1 MVASIGAIAS
11 PSQGAGYFER
21 DGYYT
26 KDDPAHKEASAWAGM
41 GAEALGLSGLVD
53 SDTFRTIL
61 EGRVP
66 DGPHLGRRG
75 KDGEIHHRPG
85 RDVTMSAPKS
95 VSLMAMIGGDE
106 RVVAAHDRAVK
117 TTLGW
122 IEKNAILTR
131 MQDPG
136 TGPGQARTGAMVHA
150 GDQKT
155 VVATFRHD
163 TSRNL
168 DPQLHTHCVIA
179 NMVQGGEGKWRTM
192 VNDGLYRQQKAI
204 SAIYRA
210 ELAEGLGRLGYEIE
224 RTHADGRFE
233 IAGVSRETIEA
244 FSTRRAEIEA
254 AMKARGFD
262 DPADNRRVADRAAL
276 MTRAA
281 KRDMDKG
288 ELRQVW
294 EKQAAGLRFSPET
307 VLDAAR
313 EREPETSAWGPA
325 SRESILAGHEY
336 FVTDAVNWAVEHLS
350 ERQAVFSHADL
361 LASALSCE
369 PGSATANEA
378 ECAVEVLER
387 DGRLHGAIG
396 PEHGRHWATE
406 AAVAREWETVGLM
419 RAGKGAGERLMR
431 RWVATTKL
439 HRGRLNEGQ
448 KEAVKTVLSSKD
460 RVVGVQGYAGTGK
473 TAMLDRFRSLAEST
487 GYRTKG
493 LAPSASAARTLGQ
506 QSGIRSETLQRFLAR
521 HAGIAEG
528 RGTPRSLRELRAAH
542 AKTVLVMD
550 ESSLAS
556 SEQMRG
562 LLRIA
567 TALRLPRV
575 VLVGDEKQLDGV
587 QAGKPFAQLQRAG
600 MHTAAMEEILRQ
612 RDAGLK
618 EAVRASLAG
627 EVRTAFEKLGDRV
640 ARAEPE
646 TLGQEAAERWLA
658 LSPGQRETAGVIAPT
673 RALRDTINEAIR
685 EKLIAEG
692 AVRGPAR
699 ETEKLVAKGLTN
711 AEMTRTANYE
721 AGDTVIFNR
730 RYKTLGVEKGDARE
744 VARVDNET
752 RTVHLRDAR
761 GSVVEWKPV
770 RLAAAK
776 GGLEVYRSETME
788 LRGGDRVRFTR
799 NDPSSGLTNGEVA
812 TVDSIEKDGV
822 RFRLEDG
829 SLARLGQGD
838 PQLRHLDRAWA
849 STIHAFQGRT
859 VDRIVAAMPAGNPNL
874 VNQKSLYVAI
884 SRARDRADLIT
895 DDPKR
900 LADHL
905 QQATGERIAALDG
918 VAKHAEREAAK
929 QAELP
934 FESHGGHARDAEDAK
949 DRGREDAR
957 TGDREHD
964 REPRTGRETGRGRD
978 EKSPERARERDKS
991 APDSGQ
997 RDRER
1002 GGERGDFGQTTR
1014 DSEREKTP
1022 EPKQKSRDLDL
1033 GL

>member
-11 PSQGAGYFER
+11 PAQGAGYFER
-21 DGYYT
+21 DGYYA
-26 KDDPAHKEASAWAGM
+26 KDDPAHREASAWAGK
-41 GAEALGLSGLVD
+41 GAEALGLSGPVD
-53 SDTFRTIL
+53 SGEFQAIL
-61 EGRVP
+61 EGKVP
-66 DGPHLGRRG
+66 DGPHLGKRG

-106 RVVAAHDRAVK
+106 RIVAAHDRAVR

-131 MQDPG
+131 MQDG
-136 TGPGQARTGAMVHA
+136 ATGAMIHA

-179 NMVQGGEGKWRTM
+179 NMVQGGDGKWRTM

-210 ELAEGLGRLGYEIE
+210 ELAEGLGRLGYGIE

-233 IAGVSRETIEA
+233 IEGVPRETIEA

-262 DPADNRRVADRAAL
+262 DPADNKRIADRAAL

-281 KRDMDKG
+281 KRDVDKG
-288 ELRQVW
+288 ALRQVW
-294 EKQAAGLRFSPET
+294 EKQAATLRFSPEP
-307 VLDAAR
+307 VLEGAR
-313 EREPETSAWGPA
+313 EREPETSTWGAA
-325 SRESILAGHEY
+325 SRESILAGNEY
-336 FVTDAVNWAVEHLS
+336 FVTDAVNWAVAHLS

-361 LASALSCE
+361 LAAALSYE
-369 PGSATANEA
+369 PGSATLKEA
-378 ECAVEVLER
+378 EWTVEVLER

-419 RAGKGAGERLMR
+419 RVGKEAGERVMR

-448 KEAVKTVLSSKD
+448 KEAVKTVLSTRD

-473 TAMLDRFRSLAEST
+473 TAMLDRFRALAKSA
-487 GYRTKG
+487 GYRVAG

-506 QSGIRSETLQRFLAR
+506 ESGIRSETLQRFLAR
-521 HAGIAEG
+521 HAGFAEG
-528 RGTPRSLRELRAAH
+528 RGTARSLREMRKTH
-542 AKTVLVMD
+542 AKTILVVD

-587 QAGKPFAQLQRAG
+587 EAGKPFAQLQRAG
-600 MHTAAMEEILRQ
+600 MTTAAMEEILRQ
-612 RDAGLK
+612 RDAELK

-627 EVRTAFEKLGDRV
+627 EVKTAFAKLGDRV
-640 ARAEPE
+640 AQAEPE
-646 TLGQEAAERWLA
+646 HLGREAARRWLSF
-658 LSPGQRETAGVIAPT
+658 SPEQRETAGVIAPT

-685 EKLIAEG
+685 ERLIAEG
-692 AVRGPAR
+692 AVHGPSW
-699 ETEKLVAKGLTN
+699 ETQKLVPRGLTN

-730 RYKTLGVEKGDARE
+730 RYKTLGVDKGDARE
-744 VARVDNET
+744 VARVDNGT
-752 RTVHLRDAR
+752 RTVHLRDER
-761 GSVVEWKPV
+761 GSTVEWKPV
-770 RLAAAK
+770 RIAAAK
-776 GGLEVYRSETME
+776 GGVEVYRSETTQ
-788 LRGGDRVRFTR
+788 LRAGDRVRFTR
-799 NDPSSGLTNGEVA
+799 NDPASGLTNGQVA
-812 TVDSIEKDGV
+812 SVESIGKDGV

-829 SLARLGQGD
+829 SLARLGEND
-838 PQLRHLDRAWA
+838 PMLRHLDRAWA
-849 STIHAFQGRT
+849 ATVHAFQGRT

-905 QQATGERIAALDG
+905 QRATGERVAALDG
-918 VAKHAEREAAK
+918 VAEHAAREAAR
-929 QAELP
+929 QVEPPHEREPDYLVRA
-934 FESHGGHARDAEDAK
+934 FEAI
-949 DRGREDAR
+949 DRGPGPVRE
-957 TGDREHD
+957 GQRELEFE
-964 REPRTGRETGRGRD
+964 RSAGNETGRGRG
-978 EKSPERARERDKS
+978 EKSPGRGKERERAL
-991 APDSGQ
+991 PDSGR

-1002 GGERGDFGQTTR
+1002 GGEPGDFGQR
-1014 DSEREKTP
+1014 ARQSEQEKTP